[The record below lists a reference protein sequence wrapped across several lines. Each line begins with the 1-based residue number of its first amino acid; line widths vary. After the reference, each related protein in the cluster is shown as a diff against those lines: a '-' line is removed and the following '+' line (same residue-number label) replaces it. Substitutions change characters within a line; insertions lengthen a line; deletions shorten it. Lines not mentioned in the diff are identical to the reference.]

1 MKIIAEIFLDIF
13 ACLIVLACVV
23 SAFLCGGFLIG
34 IIYRLVRTGFKF
46 GAGF

>member
-1 MKIIAEIFLDIF
+1 MKTIAEILLNIF
-13 ACLIVLACVV
+13 TSLFVLALVV
-23 SAFLCGGFLIG
+23 FAFIGGGFLIG